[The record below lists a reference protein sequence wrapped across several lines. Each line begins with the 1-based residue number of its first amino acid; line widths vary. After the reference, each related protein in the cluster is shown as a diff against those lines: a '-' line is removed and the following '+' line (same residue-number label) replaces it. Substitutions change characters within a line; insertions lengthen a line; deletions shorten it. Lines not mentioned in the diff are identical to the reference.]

1 MRTVMRRLAWAGV
14 GCLLGGA
21 MAIHL
26 GPTTTSQAVNQMN
39 ATSMRGLP
47 MAPAPPEAS
56 RDTMIWVPS
65 YLVRLPGNGTVSVPG
80 HWERTLDSRNVQV
93 PPLNVRNPA
102 TGEVTIVPGG
112 IRPPTDERV
121 GP

>member
-1 MRTVMRRLAWAGV
+1 MRAAMRRLARAGV

-21 MAIHL
+21 MAIQL

-47 MAPAPPEAS
+47 TAPAPPEAS

-80 HWERTLDSRNVQV
+80 HWERTLEGRDVHV

-102 TGEVTIVPGG
+102 TGEVTTLPAG
-112 IRPPTDERV
+112 IRPPTAERV